1 MALEF
6 DRYET
11 HALLTL
17 NYPPRNALDLDAIVE
32 LGTVFKSYASDRP
45 LIMTG
50 AGETFS
56 AGVDVKAFASYS
68 DETRATFFKAITRMT
83 AALCSIAAPVVAAV
97 NGHALGGGLV
107 LTLCAD
113 YRIAVDADHK
123 FGLTEARAGVPFPD
137 GPTEIIKAEVPAAL
151 LRHLTLSSS
160 VVSAHLLHE
169 HCVFDELVD
178 PDLLGARAEEV
189 AADLAAQPAFGAVK
203 RQIRGA
209 LIERLAA
216 LVREP

>member
-1 MALEF
+1 MALDFEQH
-6 DRYET
+6 ET
-11 HALLTL
+11 FARLTL

-32 LGTVFKSYASDRP
+32 LGTAFKSYASDRP
-45 LIMTG
+45 LILTG
-50 AGETFS
+50 AGEAFS

-83 AALCSIAAPVVAAV
+83 AALCGIAPPVVAAV

-113 YRIAVDADHK
+113 YRIALNADYK

-137 GPTEIIKAEVPAAL
+137 GPIEIIKAEVPAAL

-160 VVSAHLLHE
+160 VVWAHLLHE
-169 HCVFDELVD
+169 HCVFDELVE
-178 PDLLGARAEEV
+178 PDLLKARAEEV
-189 AADLAAQPAFGAVK
+189 AVDLAAQPAFGAVK
-203 RQIRGA
+203 RQIRGE
-209 LIERLAA
+209 LIERLSA
-216 LVREP
+216 LV